1 MRTVIISYMILAP
14 NEMQA
19 EPDERKAA
27 KVCLETIQLDPELY
41 RIGHTKAR
49 SKLEQQ
55 HPIVTKQIKCGFLLY
70 LSHYHSL
77 VFNYLTKVERKS
89 NRLIYSPEPKK
100 ETAKHKWSSCPIL
113 IEDKS
118 IKNAK
123 TNIT

>member
-1 MRTVIISYMILAP
+1 MILAP

-70 LSHYHSL
+70 LSHHSL
-77 VFNYLTKVERKS
+77 LFNYLTKVEWKS
-89 NRLIYSPEPKK
+89 NRLIYSPKPKK
-100 ETAKHKWSSCPIL
+100 RNS
-113 IEDKS
+113 
-118 IKNAK
+118 
-123 TNIT
+123 